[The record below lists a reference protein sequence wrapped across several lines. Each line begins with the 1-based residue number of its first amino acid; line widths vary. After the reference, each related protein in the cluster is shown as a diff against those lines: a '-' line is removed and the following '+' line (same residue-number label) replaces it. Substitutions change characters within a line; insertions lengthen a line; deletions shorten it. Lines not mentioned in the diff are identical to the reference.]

1 MSVKRQVRIL
11 GIDDSPFTF
20 KSEKALIVGVVARLP
35 MYIEGIMR
43 TEVEV
48 DGSDA
53 NEAIVA
59 MVRRSR
65 YREQLR
71 LILFDGV
78 AVGGFNVIDVDRMFR
93 ETGIPCATVT
103 REMPDFERMEAALRS
118 HFPDWQER
126 LRVIKRNPH
135 FLQMK
140 DFFKGLGINGPIH
153 HTMVMHWA
161 RVIELVHAA
170 ELMLEL
176 SQDPEI
182 TSKDIQTPP
191 GEPGEGVGCLEA
203 PRGTLIHHYVADK
216 NGITTDVNLVVG
228 TTNNNAP
235 INLSVRQAAKGL
247 IKNWQISDGILNEVE
262 MAYRAYDPCNSCAT
276 HTLPGHM
283 PLRAI
288 VRNPDGSVY
297 QDIKNF

>member
-126 LRVIKRNPH
+126 LRVIKRNP
-135 FLQMK
+135 L
-140 DFFKGLGINGPIH
+140 FKVGPRRRSLYA
-153 HTMVMHWA
+153 TLAGMD
-161 RVIELVHAA
+161 A
-170 ELMLEL
+170 ETLEL
-176 SQDPEI
+176 ILSDCTIQGRLPE
-182 TSKDIQTPP
+182 
-191 GEPGEGVGCLEA
+191 
-203 PRGTLIHHYVADK
+203 
-216 NGITTDVNLVVG
+216 
-228 TTNNNAP
+228 
-235 INLSVRQAAKGL
+235 
-247 IKNWQISDGILNEVE
+247 
-262 MAYRAYDPCNSCAT
+262 
-276 HTLPGHM
+276 
-283 PLRAI
+283 PLRIAHLI
-288 VRNPDGSVY
+288 SSAMVLGESHGRA
-297 QDIKNF
+297 